1 MSRTSK
7 KIGTSWEGAVGLDV
21 MENENIQ
28 EMPRGRGP
36 WGLIGAALLSTLIWL
51 VLIDIAHGWIG
62 SL

>member
-1 MSRTSK
+1 
-7 KIGTSWEGAVGLDV
+7 